1 MCPRAQAHQP
11 RSGSPAHRTVASGP
25 QSAPPQAPRARG
37 RVRIGRVFRVDAWDV
52 ELIVVRNAGYTG
64 GERRS
69 VSRDVERGLLVRV
82 RQGVY
87 VDRRWW
93 DGLTG
98 WEGARARHIVAIR
111 ALAEVAA
118 EPPVFSHWSA
128 AVLHG
133 LPTVG
138 DRLGRV
144 HVTLPDVRRR
154 GLNDVAGHVFPLS
167 RPEVV
172 SFRGVRT
179 TSVARTVVDVAG
191 ASPID
196 GGLVI
201 ADAALFAGLP
211 RALLEQAVDLVG
223 PRRAAARIRDV
234 VAMAHPGAESPNE
247 SETRWSMFRLG
258 LAPQELQH
266 EVWDGRGL
274 AAVVDTYDEVAG
286 AAGEADGVTKYLDP
300 VLAPNG
306 PGHVVLN
313 EKKREDRVRAV
324 VRAFGRW
331 GYAEAC
337 NPPRLRPIL
346 ARMGIRPPQHRP
358 TIADYAAVAR
368 AALPRRRQN
377 SR

>member
-1 MCPRAQAHQP
+1 M
-11 RSGSPAHRTVASGP
+11 
-25 QSAPPQAPRARG
+25 
-37 RVRIGRVFRVDAWDV
+37 DAWDV
-52 ELIVVRNAGYTG
+52 ELIVVRNAAYSG

-93 DGLTG
+93 DGLKG
-98 WEGARARHIVAIR
+98 WEGARARHIVAMR
-111 ALAEVAA
+111 ALAEVAP

-133 LPTVG
+133 LPTAG
-138 DRLGRV
+138 DHLGRV
-144 HVTLPDVRRR
+144 HVTLPDVRKR
-154 GLNDVAGHVFPLS
+154 GIDGVAGHVFPLNRS
-167 RPEVV
+167 ELV
-172 SFRGVRT
+172 SFRGVLA

-191 ASPID
+191 ASPMN

-211 RALLEQAVDLVG
+211 RELLEQAVELAG
-223 PRRAAARIRDV
+223 PRRAAARIDDV

-258 LAPQELQH
+258 VAPQELQH
-266 EVWDGRGL
+266 EVWDSRGL
-274 AAVVDTYDEVAG
+274 AAVVDTYDEVAR

-306 PGHVVLN
+306 PGPVLLS

-324 VRAFGRW
+324 VRSFGRW

-346 ARMGIRPPQHRP
+346 ARMGIRPPRHRP

-368 AALPRRRQN
+368 AALPRRRRQA